1 MVSSCYYYVLSL
13 SNACKKK
20 KKKFNSILNYRK
32 FRKLDRCDSSDP
44 NSMGNLIEKER
55 NVRNGKKN
63 F

>member
-1 MVSSCYYYVLSL
+1 MHV
-13 SNACKKK
+13 KKK